1 MKQVIF
7 FSAIILSVSLSSC
20 NNKVKEERGKR
31 IDSLGIH
38 LNHVEDVL
46 KTVDTI
52 ALTNWNSQIGQVE
65 SWLWDNVEDTLDLKS
80 GIVIGDFLRTKK
92 YIGKVESRYRDVKKE
107 TKYASK
113 QLASLREDVK
123 NNFYSEEEFKGYF
136 GTESAAIDELVK
148 AGDQLEVANGSLVER
163 YKLIY
168 PEATQIIDSIKT
180 VIYGDKPRAK

>member
-107 TKYASK
+107 TK
-113 QLASLREDVK
+113 
-123 NNFYSEEEFKGYF
+123 
-136 GTESAAIDELVK
+136 
-148 AGDQLEVANGSLVER
+148 
-163 YKLIY
+163 
-168 PEATQIIDSIKT
+168 
-180 VIYGDKPRAK
+180 